1 MARLSDIEGIGGV
14 YEGKLNVAGIETVE
28 EYLAACR
35 TPANREA
42 LSEKTGISVT
52 LILEWANHADLYR
65 IKGIGSEYADLLE
78 EAGVDTVPELAQ
90 RNPENLHKKLKEI
103 NDEKDLVRRLPGEGE
118 VADWIA
124 QAKQLPRALEY

>member
-14 YEGKLNVAGIETVE
+14 YEGKLNAAGIETVE

-35 TPANREA
+35 TPANRQA
-42 LSEKTGISVT
+42 LAEKTGISVT

-78 EAGVDTVPELAQ
+78 AAGVDTVPELAQ